1 MVEQI
6 GHASAALATL
16 DTELSGLASVAV
28 WLWRAGAVKKYEAS
42 TAVSTPATAAMRIER
57 IMIVVPSV
65 GCRTVRP
72 ATVLLIL
79 CLGSL
84 LLHQRCLGF
93 ADFHPIGIGV
103 FGHLSKLPE
112 ICRGFLRLICGLR
125 RLSCAVQAAQP
136 VGRRHQRSLIFR

>member
-6 GHASAALATL
+6 GHASAALVITL
-16 DTELSGLASVAV
+16 DTALSGLASVAV
-28 WLWRAGAVKKYEAS
+28 RPWRAGAVKKYEAS
-42 TAVSTPATAAMRIER
+42 TAFSPPAAAARRIDR

-72 ATVLLIL
+72 AAVLLIL

-93 ADFHPIGIGV
+93 ADFHPIGIRV
-103 FGHLSKLPE
+103 FGHLSKLPV
-112 ICRGFLRLICGLR
+112 ICRGFQISAGSRSAHSLPRQPTAASKMPWLR
-125 RLSCAVQAAQP
+125 
-136 VGRRHQRSLIFR
+136 

>member
-1 MVEQI
+1 EQVC
-6 GHASAALATL
+6 HDAAELATRYTDL
-16 DTELSGLASVAV
+16 CGLSSVAV

-72 ATVLLIL
+72 ATVLRIL

-84 LLHQRCLGF
+84 LLYQRCLSF

-112 ICRGFLRLICGLR
+112 ICGGFLRLICGLR